1 MPSVLTD
8 ENQHFDKNV
17 MHCDSIHKA
26 KYEGKPA
33 VTSRL
38 KALALFLIENSYSRW
53 HHAYGLKKL
62 HLNKTIQYRKKRGS
76 KKNTAK
82 YVCVNLNS
90 ASNAQTVHSEP
101 DSEQSKC
108 EGFTNLNICAG
119 CVKDCMTARKFKA
132 AKILEKKTSKESR
145 AAKGATKAT

>member
-1 MPSVLTD
+1 MPPVLTGK
-8 ENQHFDKNV
+8 NQHFDKNV
-17 MHCDSIHKA
+17 MYCDSIHKA

-53 HHAYGLKKL
+53 HHACGLKKL

-76 KKNTAK
+76 KENTAK
-82 YVCVNLNS
+82 YVHVNPNS
-90 ASNAQTVHSEP
+90 TSNAQTVHSEP

-108 EGFTNLNICAG
+108 EEFTNLNICAEH
-119 CVKDCMTARKFKA
+119 VKDCMTAGKSEA
-132 AKILEKKTSKESR
+132 AKILEKKTSKKSR
-145 AAKGATKAT
+145 AAKGATEAT